1 VLFEELVDII
11 EAKGRWVAQA
21 VAEPRRLIRKAEEAP
36 ETPVEMIEV
45 PPVAQSK
52 E

>member
-1 VLFEELVDII
+1 MDII
-11 EAKGRWVAQA
+11 EAKGRE
-21 VAEPRRLIRKAEEAP
+21 VAEAMAELRRLTRKAEEAP
-36 ETPVEMIEV
+36 ETPVEIIEE